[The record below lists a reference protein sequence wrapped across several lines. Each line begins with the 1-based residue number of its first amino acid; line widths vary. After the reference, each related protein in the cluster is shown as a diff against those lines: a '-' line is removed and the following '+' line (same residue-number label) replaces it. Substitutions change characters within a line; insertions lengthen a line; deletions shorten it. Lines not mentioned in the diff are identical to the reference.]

1 MSIEKDL
8 EQVREIFLTE
18 VDEETL
24 KQNKEEIDSWNQSLI
39 ENKAYLEWQSSDIT
53 RSISR
58 QAQESYKDAS
68 MSLALKRDLTDIDR
82 NKLYAVQD
90 ACTFILSLTDKNAK
104 ESLEQLSKQ
113 IKQAL
118 RVVS

>member
-1 MSIEKDL
+1 MSIETDL
-8 EQVREIFLTE
+8 EKVREIFLTE

-24 KQNKEEIDSWNQSLI
+24 RQNKEDIDAWNQALV
-39 ENKAYLEWQSSDIT
+39 ENRAYLEWQNADIT
-53 RSISR
+53 RSISF

-68 MSLALKRDLTDIDR
+68 MSLALKRDLTETQR

-104 ESLEQLSKQ
+104 ESLGQLSKQ